1 MKQKPTD
8 LKEEMNKSAIRVIS
22 VTLWT
27 VTLQRKKNLCIIE
40 ELHNTINHLL
50 TDIYRILFKC
60 TWNI

>member
-27 VTLQRKKNLCIIE
+27 VCVSMYLGQSVYHRRAAQYYQPPSN
-40 ELHNTINHLL
+40 
-50 TDIYRILFKC
+50 
-60 TWNI
+60 